1 MRFIKLVNSYRAEY
15 AIFQLES
22 SKEKDFFKNL
32 PFHLDQNSF
41 SRSTVY
47 WLINSKPPAI
57 LRTDENEIMILNHNP
72 YSFNL
77 LANSQPKPISDFL
90 DELFKMKIIENN
102 AREELENP
110 RQEGVIAYLKASLA
124 SCRLS

>member
-1 MRFIKLVNSYRAEY
+1 
-15 AIFQLES
+15 
-22 SKEKDFFKNL
+22 
-32 PFHLDQNSF
+32 
-41 SRSTVY
+41 
-47 WLINSKPPAI
+47 
-57 LRTDENEIMILNHNP
+57 MILNHNP